1 MNLNNWATK
10 WGVSF
15 EAVEDLRREMG
26 EVDPFDI
33 PNYVPGESE
42 AAVQAKVR
50 LEASRKGARLW
61 RNNVGGAYTA
71 DEYGRNGTL
80 IRSGSFLRYGL
91 CNSSEAENKAI
102 KSSDLIGLRPIQ
114 IKQHHIGYTFGVFVA
129 REVKPANWQ
138 YTGTD
143 REKAQ
148 LKFLEIVASLGGD
161 AAFTVGEG
169 TL

>member
-1 MNLNNWATK
+1 MNLNQWALK
-10 WGVSF
+10 WGVPF

-26 EVDPFDI
+26 EIDPFDI
-33 PNYVPGESE
+33 PNYIPGESE

-61 RNNVGGAYTA
+61 RNNVGGAYTL
-71 DEYGRNGTL
+71 EGT
-80 IRSGSFLRYGL
+80 FLRYGL

-102 KSSDLIGLRPIQ
+102 KSSDLIGLRPVRIE
-114 IKQHHIGYTFGVFVA
+114 QHHVGHIFGIFVA

-161 AAFTVGEG
+161 ATFTVGEG